1 MEASVQDS
9 SAAWELVGIQ
19 MPCQQVVS
27 LEYEGVEETT
37 AATEIGTVTLPNPL
51 SVYQSISG
59 MRLRAAMSWS
69 SAGLKLDPEA

>member
-1 MEASVQDS
+1 
-9 SAAWELVGIQ
+9 

-69 SAGLKLDPEA
+69 SAGLKLDPEACACHLQRGEMALCTDLG